1 MSADTVDDE
10 PQSSV
15 FLDSI
20 EFLTG
25 EDPSAGSFLLV
36 VGIITCVFIAG
47 FQFTLPDPISLILTG
62 LVLVVAVISFLIG
75 AILDALGYFDT
86 PPADT

>member
-1 MSADTVDDE
+1 MSPETIDEE
-10 PQSSV
+10 PQSST
-15 FLDSI
+15 FLKSI

-36 VGIITCVFIAG
+36 VGIVTCLFIAV
-47 FQFTLPDPISLILTG
+47 FQFTLPSPISILLTG

-75 AILDALGYFDT
+75 AVLDALDYFDT
-86 PPADT
+86 PPVDD

>member
-1 MSADTVDDE
+1 MSADTVDE
-10 PQSSV
+10 ESQSST
-15 FLDSI
+15 FLTSI

-36 VGIITCVFIAG
+36 VGIVTCLFIAV
-47 FQFTLPDPISLILTG
+47 FQFTLPSPISILLTG

-75 AILDALGYFDT
+75 AVLDALDYFDT
-86 PPADT
+86 PPADD

>member
-1 MSADTVDDE
+1 MSADTVDEE
-10 PQSSV
+10 PQSST
-15 FLDSI
+15 FLTSI

-36 VGIITCVFIAG
+36 VGIVTCLFIAV
-47 FQFTLPDPISLILTG
+47 FQFTLPSPISILLTG

-75 AILDALGYFDT
+75 AVLDALDYFDT
-86 PPADT
+86 PPADD

>member
-1 MSADTVDDE
+1 MSADTVDEE
-10 PQSSV
+10 PQPST
-15 FLDSI
+15 FLKSI

-36 VGIITCVFIAG
+36 VGIVTCMFIAV
-47 FQFTLPDPISLILTG
+47 FQFTLPSPISILLTG

-75 AILDALGYFDT
+75 AVLDALDYFDT
-86 PPADT
+86 PATDD

>member
-1 MSADTVDDE
+1 MSPDTIDDE
-10 PQSSV
+10 PQRST

-36 VGIITCVFIAG
+36 VGIVTCVFIAV
-47 FQFTLPDPISLILTG
+47 FQFTLPEPISLLLTG
-62 LVLVVAVISFLIG
+62 LVLVVAVISFIMG
-75 AILDALGYFDT
+75 AILDALGYFD
-86 PPADT
+86 PVPDNS